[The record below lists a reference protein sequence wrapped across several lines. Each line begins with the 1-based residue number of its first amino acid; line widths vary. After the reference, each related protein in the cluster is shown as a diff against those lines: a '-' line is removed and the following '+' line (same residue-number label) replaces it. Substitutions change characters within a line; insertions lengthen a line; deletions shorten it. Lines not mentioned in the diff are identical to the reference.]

1 MRIRTRAFC
10 ALLILAL
17 LLGLAGCGGTRSA
30 GYEVIARLDS
40 EEFTVAFRSGDPIC
54 DIVSAALEEM
64 AAEGLL
70 SRLSMQYLGADY
82 STLEG
87 SGSAMELLEVEIPAE
102 KRLLVGVTAGAAPL
116 CSREESTGRFVGLI
130 PDMISS
136 LAEKTGWEI
145 VYMEINSDNVAV
157 ELASGNVDC
166 AWLPASYS
174 SSADYSLS
182 PGWMENS
189 HLLVVRKGSGLN
201 KIRDLKNHNVGI
213 TDSTGR
219 AALKNNTK
227 IFDSLTLWEYGDI
240 KSCFTALA
248 SGICDAVV
256 VDSIVSAH
264 YLPA

>member
-1 MRIRTRAFC
+1 MKLLRRAVC
-10 ALLILAL
+10 ALLILIL
-17 LLGLAGCGGTRSA
+17 SLSLWGCGGTRTA

-40 EEFTVAFRSGDPIC
+40 EEFSIAFRNGDPTC

-82 STLEG
+82 SSLEG
-87 SGSAMELLEVEIPAE
+87 NDGALMELGVEIPADR
-102 KRLLVGVTAGAAPL
+102 RLLVGVMDGAAPL
-116 CSREESTGRFVGLI
+116 CSRDENTGSFVGLI
-130 PDMISS
+130 PDMVSS

-145 VYMEINSDNVAV
+145 VYMPISSENVDV

-166 AWLPASYS
+166 AWLPAAH
-174 SSADYSLS
+174 SASANYSLS

-189 HLLVVRKGSGLN
+189 HLLIVRKGSGLN

-213 TDSTGR
+213 TDTT
-219 AALKNNTK
+219 AENALKDNTK
-227 IFDSLTLWEYGDI
+227 IFDSLTLWNYGNI

-248 SGICDAVV
+248 AGECDAVV
-256 VDSIVSAH
+256 IDSIVSSH
-264 YLPA
+264 YLP

>member
-1 MRIRTRAFC
+1 MKRTHRAGC
-10 ALLILAL
+10 ALLILIL
-17 LLGLAGCGGTRSA
+17 CFTLFGCGGSRVA

-40 EEFTVAFRSGDPIC
+40 EEFTIAFRDGDITC

-70 SRLSMQYLGADY
+70 SRLSLQYLGADY
-82 STLEG
+82 SSLEG
-87 SGSAMELLEVEIPAE
+87 NDGALVELGVEIPAG
-102 KRLLVGVTAGAAPL
+102 KRLLVGVTDGAAPL
-116 CSREESTGRFVGLI
+116 CSRDENTGNFVGLI
-130 PDMISS
+130 PDMVKS

-145 VYMEINSDNVAV
+145 VYMEISSQNVAV

-174 SSADYSLS
+174 ASADYALS

-213 TDSTGR
+213 TDATSEK
-219 AALKNNTK
+219 ALKDNTK
-227 IFDSLTLWEYGDI
+227 IFDTLTLWEYGDI

-256 VDSIVSAH
+256 IDSIVSGH
-264 YLPA
+264 YLP

>member
-1 MRIRTRAFC
+1 MKKTIRALS
-10 ALLILAL
+10 ALLIIILI
-17 LLGLAGCGGTRSA
+17 LGLAGCGGSRTA

-40 EEFTVAFRSGDPIC
+40 EEFAIAFRSGDVTC

-70 SRLSMQYLGADY
+70 SRLSLQYLGADY

-87 SGSAMELLEVEIPAE
+87 NDGALTELGIEIPTG
-102 KRLLVGVTAGAAPL
+102 KRLLVGVTDGAAPL
-116 CSREESTGRFVGLI
+116 CYRDENTGNFVGLI
-130 PDMISS
+130 PDMVKS

-145 VYMEINSDNVAV
+145 VYMEISSDNVAV

-174 SSADYSLS
+174 TSSDYSLS

-201 KIRDLKNHNVGI
+201 KIRDLKNHNVGV
-213 TDSTGR
+213 TDGTSVK
-219 AALKNNTK
+219 ALKDNTK
-227 IFDSLTLWEYGDI
+227 IFDTLTLWEYGDI

-256 VDSIVSAH
+256 IDRIVSGH
-264 YLPA
+264 YVMG